1 MLNCKTWVWNPAR
14 CLQVYFNIFIL
25 DFVQFFLFLNGFYDL
40 STCTLISSDISTY
53 FNMCLPFYL
62 KKPPQNCELCRNV
75 CTYCIKFWIYF
86 IDVENL
92 VIVKN
97 YYYYQWTLNILG
109 KWHTGNTFQ
118 FKRNVIESVKIV
130 VDAHQKNSIT
140 HLNFNYLRAL
150 HSTVHLSETRSCHS
164 V

>member
-1 MLNCKTWVWNPAR
+1 MVFMIYQHVHWY
-14 CLQVYFNIFIL
+14 LQIYQPTLICV
-25 DFVQFFLFLNGFYDL
+25 FLF
-40 STCTLISSDISTY
+40 TY
-53 FNMCLPFYL
+53 KIKT
-62 KKPPQNCELCRNV
+62 KKTPQNCELCRNV
-75 CTYCIKFWIYF
+75 CTYCIRFWIYF

-109 KWHTGNTFQ
+109 KWQTGNTFQ
-118 FKRNVIESVKIV
+118 FKRNVLESVKIV

-150 HSTVHLSETRSCHS
+150 HSTVHLS
-164 V
+164 

>member
-25 DFVQFFLFLNGFYDL
+25 DFVQFFLFFNGFYDL
-40 STCTLISSDISTY
+40 STCTYVSSFLLMKS
-53 FNMCLPFYL
+53 
-62 KKPPQNCELCRNV
+62 KKKNPQNCELCRNV
-75 CTYCIKFWIYF
+75 CTYCIRFWIYF

-109 KWHTGNTFQ
+109 KWQTGNTFQ

-150 HSTVHLSETRSCHS
+150 HSTVHLS
-164 V
+164 